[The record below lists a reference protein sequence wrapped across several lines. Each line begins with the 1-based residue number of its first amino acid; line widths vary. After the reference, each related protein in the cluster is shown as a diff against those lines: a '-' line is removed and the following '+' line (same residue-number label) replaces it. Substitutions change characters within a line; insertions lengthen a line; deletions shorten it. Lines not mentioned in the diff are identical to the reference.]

1 MHKEPLQT
9 LPGCGSC
16 VAGMTMGR
24 SKAATA
30 AAAREASA
38 MATRAKVRR
47 MRTSAP
53 VQRAPGRHD
62 LPAWARLSRPPP
74 AKKKFFFFPRGRI
87 YLGSD
92 SGDCPFW
99 AKRGDL
105 PPSLIESQG
114 CGGELTRPPPPVEA
128 RPP

>member
-1 MHKEPLQT
+1 MRKEPVRT
-9 LPGCGSC
+9 FPGCGSC
-16 VAGMTMGR
+16 VTGLTMGR

-30 AAAREASA
+30 AAASEASA

-74 AKKKFFFFPRGRI
+74 AKKKFFFLPKGADLFGVGFGGLPI
-87 YLGSD
+87 LGET
-92 SGDCPFW
+92 G
-99 AKRGDL
+99 
-105 PPSLIESQG
+105 
-114 CGGELTRPPPPVEA
+114 
-128 RPP
+128 